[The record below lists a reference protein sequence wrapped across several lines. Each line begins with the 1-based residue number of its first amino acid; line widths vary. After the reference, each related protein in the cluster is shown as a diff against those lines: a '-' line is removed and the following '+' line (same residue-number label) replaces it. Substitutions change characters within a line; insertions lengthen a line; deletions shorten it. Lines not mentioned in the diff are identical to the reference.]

1 MREEEAKPER
11 PQVTTTVLV
20 VEDFDETRFMLKL
33 SMELSGYRV
42 VEATN
47 GQQAVEVARRERP
60 DVILMDI
67 GLPIMDGCKATRL
80 IREDKALRN
89 VTIVAVSANAT
100 AEYRVKALAAGC
112 DEYVTK
118 PIDLDYL
125 KTLIADLMQEENQVS
140 YQRRLLHGKIDIL
153 RAELVARLQ
162 KTGGKSILDDVDV
175 DHLTDILTSKAAP
188 PD

>member
-1 MREEEAKPER
+1 MSTHAVKQEEKARQKPS
-11 PQVTTTVLV
+11 TATTVLV

-42 VEATN
+42 VEAAD

-67 GLPIMDGCKATRL
+67 GLPVMDGCKATRL

-89 VTIVAVSANAT
+89 VAILAVSANAT

-118 PIDLDYL
+118 PIDFDQL
-125 KTLIADLMQEENQVS
+125 KTMIGDYVRPSDSAGHDRPTP
-140 YQRRLLHGKIDIL
+140 RRQHSND
-153 RAELVARLQ
+153 
-162 KTGGKSILDDVDV
+162 
-175 DHLTDILTSKAAP
+175 
-188 PD
+188 

>member
-1 MREEEAKPER
+1 MSTPRAKQGEETRRKEPG
-11 PQVTTTVLV
+11 PTTTILV
-20 VEDFDETRFMLKL
+20 VEDFDETRSMLRL

-42 VEATN
+42 VEAIN

-67 GLPIMDGCKATRL
+67 GLPVMDGCKATRL

-89 VTIVAVSANAT
+89 VAIVAVSANAT

-118 PIDLDYL
+118 PIDFDHL
-125 KTLIADLMQEENQVS
+125 KTLIADFVWRSDSAE
-140 YQRRLLHGKIDIL
+140 YDRL
-153 RAELVARLQ
+153 
-162 KTGGKSILDDVDV
+162 T
-175 DHLTDILTSKAAP
+175 LTRQHSNN
-188 PD
+188 

>member
-1 MREEEAKPER
+1 VKQEKDIRRKRSPMK
-11 PQVTTTVLV
+11 TVLV

-42 VEATN
+42 VEASN

-67 GLPIMDGCKATRL
+67 GLPVMDGCKATRL
-80 IREDKALRN
+80 IREDRALRN
-89 VTIVAVSANAT
+89 VPIFAVSANAT

-118 PIDLDYL
+118 PIDFDQL
-125 KTLIADLMQEENQVS
+125 KTLIRDFVRTSDSGEYDRPTLAR
-140 YQRRLLHGKIDIL
+140 QR
-153 RAELVARLQ
+153 
-162 KTGGKSILDDVDV
+162 SNN
-175 DHLTDILTSKAAP
+175 
-188 PD
+188 

>member
-1 MREEEAKPER
+1 MKQDER
-11 PQVTTTVLV
+11 TRPKQSDETTVLV

-33 SMELSGYRV
+33 SMELNGYRV
-42 VEATN
+42 LEAIN
-47 GQQAVEVARRERP
+47 GQQAVEVAQREHP

-67 GLPIMDGCKATRL
+67 GLPVMDGCKATRL

-118 PIDLDYL
+118 PIDLDNL
-125 KTLIADLMQEENQVS
+125 MTLIGDFVRPSDSGE
-140 YQRRLLHGKIDIL
+140 YDRPP
-153 RAELVARLQ
+153 
-162 KTGGKSILDDVDV
+162 
-175 DHLTDILTSKAAP
+175 LTRQQSNG
-188 PD
+188 